1 MLYNKTCM
9 RKVGDKMP
17 KDELIT
23 RINEL
28 AKKAKTVGLTASET
42 VEQKKLRALYLKKF
56 RTNFLTTLKS
66 MKVIDPDGN
75 DVTPQKLKN
84 LQKKK

>member
-1 MLYNKTCM
+1 M

-17 KDELIT
+17 KDELLT

-84 LQKKK
+84 LQNKK